1 MSTRRAAS
9 LESVRVKVSD
19 ALGVDC
25 TAREA
30 VTASLAAC
38 LRTEAEAVLPFVTHG
53 RRGDALLSHVDA
65 IGISNGDFATL
76 LADARSAE
84 GAAALAALVRQPEFM
99 AYSTRIEAALRAT
112 LEEDGPSE
120 AFSVPTRR
128 AAVYWAMHND
138 DPPARIALCLGA
150 FVDADSGRIEE
161 LASQFEDEGP
171 DALLLSNVAI
181 ALAERLSH

>member
-30 VTASLAAC
+30 VTASLVAC

-99 AYSTRIEAALRAT
+99 AYSTRIEAALRAMLLPPLFDLDIGPLRT
-112 LEEDGPSE
+112 LNIGMPRTFASDTPSIG
-120 AFSVPTRR
+120 TI
-128 AAVYWAMHND
+128 WTLHH
-138 DPPARIALCLGA
+138 RIPI
-150 FVDADSGRIEE
+150 SR
-161 LASQFEDEGP
+161 
-171 DALLLSNVAI
+171 
-181 ALAERLSH
+181 